1 MAALIPCSRRDF
13 IRKLR
18 ALGYDGPYA
27 GGKHEYM
34 TKQGGATI
42 TVPNPHG
49 SDIGVNL
56 LSRILKSAKISHDD
70 WNNA

>member
-1 MAALIPCSRRDF
+1 
-13 IRKLR
+13 
-18 ALGYDGPYA
+18 
-27 GGKHEYM
+27 M

>member
-1 MAALIPCSRRDF
+1 MAALAPCSRREL
-13 IRKLR
+13 IRKLKV
-18 ALGYDGPYA
+18 LGYDGLYA

-34 TKQGGATI
+34 TKTGGATVTI
-42 TVPNPHG
+42 PNPHG

-56 LSRILKSAKISHDD
+56 LSRILKSANISHDD